1 MMVLMN
7 KKEKGKWKAIRQ
19 EPLEVIIC
27 KEKIKIK
34 YICLLS
40 KEGHVLMI
48 MRLMET
54 RYFH

>member
-1 MMVLMN
+1 MN

-19 EPLEVIIC
+19 EPLEVITS
-27 KEKIKIK
+27 KEKLKNI

-40 KEGHVLMI
+40 KERHVLMI

-54 RYFH
+54 R